1 MSLNPRLTQGVSS
14 TPLDPPP
21 FTLEK
26 HVSLPVTRSALWAVV
41 LGSLLLVGSRF
52 LFVGTSRS
60 IPPLIW
66 LIVASVTSAG
76 LYLGIRFITYWVV
89 WSRVVRTYPLVGRTH
104 PAARGELPKRS
115 FLFVLVIPF
124 AACMAIG
131 AVVFHVSS
139 ASRPVLVLAVA
150 VVAGMALRDLRALGH
165 VLFLE
170 CSCWI
175 RDTPAG
181 LEVLKPVP

>member
-1 MSLNPRLTQGVSS
+1 M
-14 TPLDPPP
+14 
-21 FTLEK
+21 
-26 HVSLPVTRSALWAVV
+26 
-41 LGSLLLVGSRF
+41 
-52 LFVGTSRS
+52 
-60 IPPLIW
+60 
-66 LIVASVTSAG
+66 TSAG

-115 FLFVLVIPF
+115 FLFVLVIPL

-139 ASRPVLVLAVA
+139 VSRPVLFLAVA
-150 VVAGMALRDLRALGH
+150 VVAGMALRDFRALGH

-170 CSCWI
+170 CSYWI